1 MPADWVILQNI
12 SSPGVL
18 SISLASAFANALTGG
33 EILSVAFDV
42 AVDAVAG
49 TQTPL
54 TLSGVRLNEDVV
66 PSTGV
71 DGLFTVLNVVYG
83 DVTGDGTISA
93 YDASWVLEW
102 VANDLAGTPIVF
114 PIEESAPIWA
124 SLLLTPPE
132 ALEVTDVDDD
142 WVITAMDASD
152 ILKKRVGIIDLFVA
166 EGGAPSAP
174 SAAPG
179 AVAYDLRGLAV
190 SERPGGQVTV
200 TLDASVMADLRAGEL
215 VLDFDPSLLR
225 PVDVALRRHDARDA
239 MQRPLLTQ
247 SEGDGRL
254 AIAFASARPIEASDA
269 FLEVTFE
276 ASRHISQPRETAI
289 RASHLRLNRSLVKPD
304 FTFAFRIE
312 PFQTRLM
319 ANYPNPF
326 NPETWIPFE
335 LAAEADVTV
344 RVYGL
349 DGAVVRTLELGRR
362 AIGEY
367 RARDEAVYWDGR
379 NERGEAAASG
389 VYVYELTAG
398 DYHALRR
405 MVVMK

>member
-124 SLLLTPPE
+124 SLPLTPPE
-132 ALEVTDVDDD
+132 ALEVADVDDD
-142 WVITAMDASD
+142 GVITAMDASD
-152 ILKKRVGIIDLFVA
+152 ILKKRVGIIELFEA

-174 SAAPG
+174 SVLPG
-179 AVAYDLRGLAV
+179 SLVYNLRGLAL
-190 SERPGGQVTV
+190 SERPGAQVVV
-200 TLDASVMADLRAGEL
+200 TLDASAMADLHAGEL

-276 ASRHISQPRETAI
+276 ATRDISHPRESAI
-289 RASHLRLNRSLVKPD
+289 RASHLRLNRSLIE
-304 FTFAFRIE
+304 TGFAFPFRIE

-335 LAAEADVTV
+335 LAEAADVTI

-349 DGAVVRTLELGRR
+349 DGGLVRKLDLGARSV
-362 AIGEY
+362 GEY
-367 RARDEAVYWDGR
+367 VGREDAAYWDGR
-379 NERGEAAASG
+379 NAEGERVASG